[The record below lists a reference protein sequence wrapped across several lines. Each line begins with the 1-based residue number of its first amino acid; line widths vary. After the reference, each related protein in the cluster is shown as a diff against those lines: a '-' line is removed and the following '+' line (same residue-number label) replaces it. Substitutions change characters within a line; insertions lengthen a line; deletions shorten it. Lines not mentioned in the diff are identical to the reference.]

1 MNTSDNY
8 DDWTL
13 EQKTKTLEIAVN
25 FLTNASVNGNLQEVK
40 DLYTMIVQ
48 KFDTTVDTREGRR
61 LKHSPLELAAEKGH
75 HEIVDYLIPLSV
87 FDYKNE
93 ALNKAAKKGHILCAQ
108 ALIPHCPPE
117 QLSDAMLNAVF
128 TKHWAVADMLLALD
142 PPHSVNNEYELCLIW
157 SSVHRNPQFLSEFYT
172 RCNPERAMER
182 IKEAE
187 ERGNGWSED
196 EIRMLVDYHSPEGQ
210 RQRLVQ
216 HVDLAEKHSARKA
229 KI

>member
-1 MNTSDNY
+1 MNEW

-13 EQKTKTLEIAVN
+13 EQKTQSFEIAVN
-25 FLTNASVNGNLQEVK
+25 FLTTASLNGNLQEVK
-40 DLYTMIVQ
+40 DLHTVIAQ
-48 KFDTTVDTREGRR
+48 KFDTTGDTREGRR
-61 LKHSPLELAAEKGH
+61 LKHSPLEWAAEKGH

-87 FDYKNE
+87 FDRKNK
-93 ALNKAAKKGHILCAQ
+93 ALNKAAEKGHTLCAQ

-117 QLSDAMLNAVF
+117 QLSDAMLDAVY

-142 PPHSVNNEYELCLIW
+142 PPLSVNNEYELCLIW
-157 SSVHRNPQFLSEFYT
+157 SSAYRNPQFLSEFYT
-172 RCNPERAMER
+172 RCNPQRAMEL
-182 IKEAE
+182 IKEVE

-210 RQRLVQ
+210 RHRLVQ
-216 HVDLAEKHSARKA
+216 HVDAGERTSRKL